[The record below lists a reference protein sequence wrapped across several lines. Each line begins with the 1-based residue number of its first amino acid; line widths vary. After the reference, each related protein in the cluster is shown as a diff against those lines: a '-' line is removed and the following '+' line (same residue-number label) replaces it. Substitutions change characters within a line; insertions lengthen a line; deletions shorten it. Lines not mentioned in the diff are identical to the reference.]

1 MKKTGSGEKL
11 GIEICCPLR
20 QRTPTRYRM
29 TPESDR
35 LSSEAVFLYYGH
47 GPSPSTHHR
56 ELLSTPLSL
65 QMMLITWYEYTKPHS
80 IRLRST
86 SLLCVH
92 HLP

>member
-1 MKKTGSGEKL
+1 MEKTGSDEKL

-35 LSSEAVFLYYGH
+35 LSSEAVSLYYGH

-65 QMMLITWYEYTKPHS
+65 QMMLITWYEYMKPHS
-80 IRLRST
+80 FCLGST
-86 SLLCVH
+86 ASLSDH
-92 HLP
+92 HLL